1 MTISDDIAKVL
12 DLDAKA
18 TGGPWIAGRPDM
30 LSYDGDGRGPWK
42 QIYWDD
48 PDAQEHLGEK
58 LPGIVGRMDGDNCIA
73 NAQAA
78 AEYRTLAPRL
88 AAWAQ
93 RVLPLVEAAER
104 VRRLHREYTIDD
116 AFGTAKDAHASYQAA
131 RLAEELLVE
140 AALALNLEV
149 PRG

>member
-1 MTISDDIAKVL
+1 MSISDDIAKVL
-12 DLDAKA
+12 EM
-18 TGGPWIAGRPDM
+18 RPLLKIGVVTRDEIE
-30 LSYDGDGRGPWK
+30 
-42 QIYWDD
+42 QVCTI
-48 PDAQEHLGEK
+48 
-58 LPGIVGRMDGDNCIA
+58 
-73 NAQAA
+73 
-78 AEYRTLAPRL
+78 APRL

-93 RVLPLVEAAER
+93 QVMPLVEAAER

-149 PRG
+149 PT

>member
-1 MTISDDIAKVL
+1 MSISDDIKKTL

-18 TGGPWIAGRPDM
+18 TGGPWKAGRPDM

-48 PDAQEHLGEK
+48 PDAEMHLGQQ
-58 LPGIVGRMDGDNCIA
+58 LPGVVGRMDGDNCIA
-73 NAQAA
+73 NAQTV

-104 VRRLHREYTIDD
+104 YKRAREAFFAAEDD
-116 AFGTAKDAHASYQAA
+116 AEGKH
-131 RLAEELLVE
+131 EHELRRCQVALWE

-149 PRG
+149 PYD

>member
-1 MTISDDIAKVL
+1 MSISDDIAAVL
-12 DLDAKA
+12 RVHSFECLSDSE
-18 TGGPWIAGRPDM
+18 IAE
-30 LSYDGDGRGPWK
+30 LAGD
-42 QIYWDD
+42 
-48 PDAQEHLGEK
+48 
-58 LPGIVGRMDGDNCIA
+58 
-73 NAQAA
+73 
-78 AEYRTLAPRL
+78 LAPRL

-93 RVLPLVEAAER
+93 RVMPLVEAAER

-149 PRG
+149 PRE